1 MPEALTPPE
10 PRISISRKV
19 ILGVIFTLVMLALI
33 ALTSFL
39 ATRRFQLNAEGI
51 ALAREVLET
60 TERMQRHLAEMESGV
75 RGYLLTGNE
84 EFLIPHEQGYSFV
97 VQDIQKLRESTPDS
111 PEQHMMLGRIQGQ
124 SWRLFEM
131 LGEVVQRRR
140 VEGMAGASNFISDPD
155 FAGERDAIVN
165 AIQDDLVEFEQA
177 ERRLLRTLTEENEE
191 IGRVST
197 SLIVGGTSLTYIA
210 LLVACLFILRDIA
223 ARSAAEEA
231 LEVERNLLHSIMNT
245 IPDQIFVK
253 DRRSRYLR
261 DNAAH
266 RRYLGV
272 ESEEEVVGKTV
283 DDFFQSMRAEQS
295 KVEDQQVF
303 ETQSAV
309 TNHEVLGK
317 TRDGQEV
324 WFEIT
329 KVPLRGAGGRL
340 IGLVGVTSDITARK
354 NNEEKLK
361 HFAQQLQ
368 RSNDELQNFASVASH
383 DLQEPLRKIQAF
395 GDRLKVRHSDA
406 LGEQGREFLGR
417 MLDAAQR
424 MQTLIQDLLKLSRVS
439 TRAQPF
445 ERCQLNDIL
454 KGVLSDLEIKISSV
468 GAKIIAEDLPM
479 IEADSTQLRQLFQ
492 NLIAN
497 ALKFQKPGIHPE
509 IRISARLFENRHQE
523 LPDVLT
529 GTTLCE
535 ITFEDNGIGF
545 EQGFAEKIFVI
556 FQRLHTREQYEGTG
570 IGLAVCRKIMDRHRG
585 KIVARSTPNKG
596 ATFIVTLP
604 VHQIV
609 TQRS

>member
-1 MPEALTPPE
+1 MSDVVTPPE

-19 ILGVIFTLVMLALI
+19 ILGVVFTLAMLALI

-39 ATRRFQLNAEGI
+39 ATRRFQLNAEAI

-60 TERMQRHLAEMESGV
+60 TERLQRHTSEMESGV
-75 RGYLLTGNE
+75 RGFLLSGE
-84 EFLIPHEQGYSFV
+84 EQFLIPHEQGYSFI
-97 VQDIQKLRESTPDS
+97 VQDIQQLREGTVES
-111 PEQHMMLGRIQGQ
+111 PEQQMRLGRIQGQ
-124 SWRLFEM
+124 SWHLFEM
-131 LGEVVQRRR
+131 LSEAIQHRKVDGVT
-140 VEGMAGASNFISDPD
+140 GASDFFSNSA
-155 FAGERDAIVN
+155 FAGERDATMN
-165 AIQDDLVEFEQA
+165 AIQEDLIEFEQS
-177 ERRLLRTLTEENEE
+177 ERRLLRSLREENEE

-197 SLIVGGTSLTYIA
+197 SLIVGGTSLTYIS

-223 ARSAAEEA
+223 ARSRAEEA

-253 DRRSRYLR
+253 DTRSRYLR
-261 DNAAH
+261 DNVAH

-272 ESEEEVVGKTV
+272 EKEEEVVGKTV
-283 DDFFQSMRAEQS
+283 DDFFKTVRAEQS
-295 KVEDQQVF
+295 KIEDRQVF
-303 ETQSAV
+303 ETQRPF
-309 TNHEVLGK
+309 TNHEVAGR

-329 KVPLRGAGGRL
+329 KVPLHAGGRL

-354 NNEEKLK
+354 NSEEKLK
-361 HFAQQLQ
+361 HFTQQLQ

-395 GDRLKVRHSDA
+395 GDRLKVKHSDA
-406 LGEQGREFLGR
+406 LGDQGREFLGR

-424 MQTLIQDLLKLSRVS
+424 MQILIQDLLKLSRIS

-445 ERCQLNDIL
+445 ERCQLNQIL
-454 KGVLSDLEIKISSV
+454 KGVLSDLEIKIASS
-468 GAKIIAEDLPM
+468 GAQVVADDLPM
-479 IEADSTQLRQLFQ
+479 IEADPTQIRQLFQ

-497 ALKFQKPGIHPE
+497 ALKFQKPGIRPVIQ
-509 IRISARLFENRHQE
+509 IRARLFENRQQE
-523 LPDVLT
+523 LSEVLT

-545 EQGFAEKIFVI
+545 DQNFAEKIFVI
-556 FQRLHTREQYEGTG
+556 FQRLHSREQYEGTG

-585 KIVARSTPNKG
+585 KIVARSTQDAG

-604 VHQIV
+604 VHQIA